1 MIPQT
6 LPPNVIP
13 EILAVKGRLSFMG
26 LLYYYI
32 PEELDEE
39 IEEAIIQQS
48 DEIERDTLDGL
59 TVSEIYS
66 SIEDRIHN
74 WYKSLIQCPLFLE
87 HANIKP
93 IKLQTKRRHT

>member
-13 EILAVKGRLSFMG
+13 EILAVEGRLSFIG

-32 PEELDEE
+32 PHELDRD
-39 IEEAIIQQS
+39 IEDTIIEQS
-48 DEIERDTLDGL
+48 DEVEYETLGGR
-59 TVSEIYS
+59 TVVDVYDSM
-66 SIEDRIHN
+66 EDRVRN